1 MYRGHVLGLF
11 NKTKKMNSSDSL
23 ESFDTLI
30 GSATK
35 IDGRMVVNKSI
46 RLDGTIDGSIESPA
60 GTQVTV
66 AIGKTGLVHG
76 DVRAHRVLVNGQV
89 DGNIYARE
97 KCELHETSKVKGDI
111 HYGLLGIEHGAEILG
126 LMVKKIEATGA
137 VESVT
142 EAKNLIQKINKSS

>member
-1 MYRGHVLGLF
+1 
-11 NKTKKMNSSDSL
+11 MNASDSL

-30 GSATK
+30 GAATK
-35 IDGRMVVNKSI
+35 IQGRMVVNKSI
-46 RLDGTIDGSIESPA
+46 RLDGTIEGSIESSTD
-60 GTQVTV
+60 TQVTV
-66 AIGKTGLVHG
+66 AIGHSGLVHG

-126 LMVKKIEATGA
+126 LMVKKIEATGE

-142 EAKNLIQKINKSS
+142 EARNLIDKINKPE

>member
-1 MYRGHVLGLF
+1 
-11 NKTKKMNSSDSL
+11 MNSSDSI

-30 GSATK
+30 GAATR
-35 IDGRMVVNKSI
+35 IEGRMVVNKSI
-46 RLDGTIDGSIESPA
+46 RLDGTIEGSIESSTD
-60 GTQVTV
+60 TQVTV
-66 AIGKTGLVHG
+66 AIGHSGLVHG

-126 LMVKKIEATGA
+126 LMVKKIDATGQ

-142 EAKNLIQKINKSS
+142 EARNLIDKINKPA

>member
-1 MYRGHVLGLF
+1 MGLF
-11 NKTKKMNSSDSL
+11 NKTKKMNTSDTQ

-30 GSATK
+30 GSATR
-35 IDGRMVVNKSI
+35 IEGRMVVNKSI
-46 RLDGTIDGSIESPA
+46 RLDGTIEGSIESSTD
-60 GTQVTV
+60 TQVTV
-66 AIGKTGLVHG
+66 AIGHTGLIHG

-126 LMVKKIEATGA
+126 LMVKKIEATGE

-142 EAKNLIQKINKSS
+142 EARNLIDKINRPD

>member
-1 MYRGHVLGLF
+1 LGLF
-11 NKTKKMNSSDSL
+11 NKTKKMNSTDSL

-30 GSATK
+30 GAATR
-35 IDGRMVVNKSI
+35 IEGRMVVNKSI
-46 RLDGTIDGSIESPA
+46 RLDGTIEGSIESSTD
-60 GTQVTV
+60 TQVTV
-66 AIGKTGLVHG
+66 AIGHTGMVHG

-97 KCELHETSKVKGDI
+97 KCELHETSRVKGDI

-126 LMVKKIEATGA
+126 LMVKKIEATGE

-142 EAKNLIQKINKSS
+142 EARNLIDKINRPE

>member
-1 MYRGHVLGLF
+1 
-11 NKTKKMNSSDSL
+11 MNSSDSI

-30 GSATK
+30 GAATR
-35 IDGRMVVNKSI
+35 IEGRMVVNKSI
-46 RLDGTIDGSIESPA
+46 RLDGTIEGSIESSTD
-60 GTQVTV
+60 TQVTV
-66 AIGKTGLVHG
+66 AIGHSGLVHG

-126 LMVKKIEATGA
+126 LMVKKIEATGE

-142 EAKNLIQKINKSS
+142 EARNLIDKINRPE

>member
-1 MYRGHVLGLF
+1 LGLF
-11 NKTKKMNSSDSL
+11 NKTKKMNSSNSQ

-30 GSATK
+30 GSATR
-35 IDGRMVVNKSI
+35 IEGRMVVNKSI
-46 RLDGTIDGSIESPA
+46 RLDGTIEGSIESSNEN
-60 GTQVTV
+60 QVTV
-66 AIGKTGLVHG
+66 AIGHTGLVHG

-142 EAKNLIQKINKSS
+142 EARNLIDKISRPD

>member
-1 MYRGHVLGLF
+1 
-11 NKTKKMNSSDSL
+11 MNSSDSS

-30 GSATK
+30 GTGTR
-35 IDGRMVVNKSI
+35 IEGRMVVNKSI
-46 RLDGTIDGSIESPA
+46 RLDGTIEGSIESNA
-60 GTQVTV
+60 DTHVTV
-66 AIGKTGLVHG
+66 AIGHTGLVHG

-97 KCELHETSKVKGDI
+97 KCELLETSKVKGDI

-126 LMVKKIEATGA
+126 LMVKKVEATGE

-142 EAKNLIQKINKSS
+142 EAKNLIDNLKKTDL

>member
-1 MYRGHVLGLF
+1 
-11 NKTKKMNSSDSL
+11 MNSSDSQ

-30 GSATK
+30 GSATR
-35 IDGRMVVNKSI
+35 IEGRMVVNKSI
-46 RLDGTIDGSIESPA
+46 RLDGTIEGSIESPNDN
-60 GTQVTV
+60 QVTV
-66 AIGKTGLVHG
+66 AIGHTGLVHG

-142 EAKNLIQKINKSS
+142 DARNLIDKISRPD

>member
-1 MYRGHVLGLF
+1 
-11 NKTKKMNSSDSL
+11 MNSSDSI

-30 GSATK
+30 GAATR
-35 IDGRMVVNKSI
+35 IEGRMVVNKSI
-46 RLDGTIDGSIESPA
+46 RLDGTIEGSIESSTD
-60 GTQVTV
+60 TQVTV
-66 AIGKTGLVHG
+66 AIGHSGLVHG
-76 DVRAHRVLVNGQV
+76 DVRGHRVLVNGQV

-126 LMVKKIEATGA
+126 LMVKKIDATGQ

-142 EAKNLIQKINKSS
+142 EARNLIDKINKPA

>member
-1 MYRGHVLGLF
+1 MGLF

-30 GSATK
+30 GAATK

-60 GTQVTV
+60 GSQVTV

-126 LMVKKIEATGA
+126 LMVKKIEAAGA

>member
-1 MYRGHVLGLF
+1 MGLF
-11 NKTKKMNSSDSL
+11 NKTKKMNSSDSI

-30 GSATK
+30 GAATR
-35 IDGRMVVNKSI
+35 IEGRMVVNKSI
-46 RLDGTIDGSIESPA
+46 RLDGTIEGSIESNA
-60 GTQVTV
+60 DTQVTV
-66 AIGKTGLVHG
+66 AIGHTGLVHG

-126 LMVKKIEATGA
+126 LMVKKIEATGE

-142 EAKNLIQKINKSS
+142 EARNLIDKINRPE

>member
-1 MYRGHVLGLF
+1 
-11 NKTKKMNSSDSL
+11 MNSSDSL

-30 GSATK
+30 GAATK
-35 IDGRMVVNKSI
+35 IQGRMVVNKSI
-46 RLDGTIDGSIESPA
+46 RLDGTIEGSIESSNE
-60 GTQVTV
+60 TQVTV
-66 AIGKTGLVHG
+66 AIGHTGLVHG

-126 LMVKKIEATGA
+126 LMVKKIEATGE

-142 EAKNLIQKINKSS
+142 EARNLIDKINRPE

>member
-1 MYRGHVLGLF
+1 LGLF
-11 NKTKKMNSSDSL
+11 NKTKKMNSSDSQ
-23 ESFDTLI
+23 ESFETLI
-30 GSATK
+30 GSATR
-35 IDGRMVVNKSI
+35 IEGRMVVNKSI
-46 RLDGTIDGSIESPA
+46 RLDGTIEGSIESPNDN
-60 GTQVTV
+60 QVTV
-66 AIGKTGLVHG
+66 AIGHTGLVHG

-142 EAKNLIQKINKSS
+142 EARNLIDKISRPD

>member
-1 MYRGHVLGLF
+1 MH
-11 NKTKKMNSSDSL
+11 SSDSQ

-30 GSATK
+30 GSATR
-35 IDGRMVVNKSI
+35 IEGRMVVNKSI
-46 RLDGTIDGSIESPA
+46 RLDGTIEGSIESSNEN
-60 GTQVTV
+60 QVTV
-66 AIGKTGLVHG
+66 AIGHTGLVHG

-142 EAKNLIQKINKSS
+142 EARNLIDKISRPD

>member
-1 MYRGHVLGLF
+1 
-11 NKTKKMNSSDSL
+11 MNSSDSI

-30 GSATK
+30 GAATK
-35 IDGRMVVNKSI
+35 IQGRMVVNKSI
-46 RLDGTIDGSIESPA
+46 RLDGIIEGSIESS
-60 GTQVTV
+60 TDNQVTV
-66 AIGKTGLVHG
+66 AIGHTGLVNG
-76 DVRAHRVLVNGQV
+76 DIRAHRVLVNGQV

-126 LMVKKIEATGA
+126 LMVKKIDATGK

-142 EAKNLIQKINKSS
+142 EARNLIDKINRPE

>member
-1 MYRGHVLGLF
+1 LGLF
-11 NKTKKMNSSDSL
+11 NKTKKMNSSDSQ

-30 GSATK
+30 GSATR
-35 IDGRMVVNKSI
+35 IEGRMVVNKSI
-46 RLDGTIDGSIESPA
+46 RLDGTIEGSIESSNEN
-60 GTQVTV
+60 QVTV
-66 AIGKTGLVHG
+66 AIGHTGLVHG

-97 KCELHETSKVKGDI
+97 KCELLETSKVKGDI

-142 EAKNLIQKINKSS
+142 EARNLIDKISRPD

>member
-1 MYRGHVLGLF
+1 
-11 NKTKKMNSSDSL
+11 
-23 ESFDTLI
+23 
-30 GSATK
+30 
-35 IDGRMVVNKSI
+35 MVVNKSI
-46 RLDGTIDGSIESPA
+46 RLDGTIDGSIESSLD
-60 GTQVTV
+60 TQVTV
-66 AIGKTGLVHG
+66 AIGHTGLVHG

-126 LMVKKIEATGA
+126 LMVKKIEATGE

-142 EAKNLIQKINKSS
+142 EAQALITKMQSKE

>member
-1 MYRGHVLGLF
+1 
-11 NKTKKMNSSDSL
+11 MNSSDSI

-30 GSATK
+30 GAATR
-35 IDGRMVVNKSI
+35 IEGRMVVNKSI
-46 RLDGTIDGSIESPA
+46 RLDGTIEGSIESSTD
-60 GTQVTV
+60 TQVTV
-66 AIGKTGLVHG
+66 AIGHSGLVHG

-126 LMVKKIEATGA
+126 LMVKKIDATGK

-142 EAKNLIQKINKSS
+142 EARNLIDKINKPA

>member
-1 MYRGHVLGLF
+1 LGLF
-11 NKTKKMNSSDSL
+11 TKNKKMNSSDSI

-30 GSATK
+30 GAATR
-35 IDGRMVVNKSI
+35 IEGRMVVNKSI
-46 RLDGTIDGSIESPA
+46 RLDGTIEGSIESSLE
-60 GTQVTV
+60 TQVTV
-66 AIGKTGLVHG
+66 AIGHTGLVHG

-126 LMVKKIEATGA
+126 LMVKKIDATGQ

-142 EAKNLIQKINKSS
+142 EARNLIDKINKSA

>member
-1 MYRGHVLGLF
+1 LGLF

-30 GSATK
+30 GTATR
-35 IDGRMVVNKSI
+35 IEGRMVVNKSI

-126 LMVKKIEATGA
+126 LMVKKIEATGE

-142 EAKNLIQKINKSS
+142 EAKNLIDKINRPS

>member
-1 MYRGHVLGLF
+1 LGLF
-11 NKTKKMNSSDSL
+11 NKTKKMNATDSL

-30 GSATK
+30 GTGTK
-35 IDGRMVVNKSI
+35 IEGRLVVNKSI
-46 RLDGTIDGSIESPA
+46 RLDGTIEGSIESSYENH
-60 GTQVTV
+60 VTV
-66 AIGKTGLVHG
+66 AIGHTGLVNG

-97 KCELHETSKVKGDI
+97 KCELLETSRVKGDI

-126 LMVKKIEATGA
+126 LMVKKIEATGE

-142 EAKNLIQKINKSS
+142 EAQTLISKLQNKE

>member
-1 MYRGHVLGLF
+1 
-11 NKTKKMNSSDSL
+11 MNSSDSV

-30 GSATK
+30 GAATR
-35 IDGRMVVNKSI
+35 IEGRMVVNKSI
-46 RLDGTIDGSIESPA
+46 RLDGVIEGSIESS
-60 GTQVTV
+60 TDTLVTV
-66 AIGKTGLVHG
+66 AIGHTGLVHG

-126 LMVKKIEATGA
+126 LMVKKIDATGK
-137 VESVT
+137 VESVI
-142 EAKNLIQKINKSS
+142 EARNLIDKINKPA

>member
-1 MYRGHVLGLF
+1 
-11 NKTKKMNSSDSL
+11 MNSSDSI

-30 GSATK
+30 GAATR
-35 IDGRMVVNKSI
+35 IEGRMVVNKSI
-46 RLDGTIDGSIESPA
+46 RLDGTIEGSIESS
-60 GTQVTV
+60 TDNQVTV
-66 AIGKTGLVHG
+66 AIGHSGLVHG

-126 LMVKKIEATGA
+126 LMVKKIEATGE

-142 EAKNLIQKINKSS
+142 EARNLIDKINRPE

>member
-1 MYRGHVLGLF
+1 VGLF
-11 NKTKKMNSSDSL
+11 NKTKKMNSSDSI

-30 GSATK
+30 GAATR
-35 IDGRMVVNKSI
+35 IEGRMVVNKSI
-46 RLDGTIDGSIESPA
+46 RLDGTIEGSIESS
-60 GTQVTV
+60 TDNQVTV
-66 AIGKTGLVHG
+66 AIGHSGLVHG

-126 LMVKKIEATGA
+126 LMVKKIEATGE

-142 EAKNLIQKINKSS
+142 EARNLIDKINRPE

>member
-1 MYRGHVLGLF
+1 
-11 NKTKKMNSSDSL
+11 MNSNDTL

-30 GSATK
+30 GTGTK
-35 IDGRMVVNKSI
+35 IEGRLVVNKSI
-46 RLDGTIDGSIESPA
+46 RLDGTIEGSIESSA
-60 GTQVTV
+60 DNQVTV
-66 AIGKTGLVHG
+66 AIGHSGLVHG

-126 LMVKKIEATGA
+126 LMVKKIEATGE

-142 EAKNLIQKINKSS
+142 EAKNLIDKLKKSDI

>member
-1 MYRGHVLGLF
+1 
-11 NKTKKMNSSDSL
+11 MNSKDSL

-30 GSATK
+30 GAATR
-35 IDGRMVVNKSI
+35 IEGRMVVNKSI
-46 RLDGTIDGSIESPA
+46 RLDGTIEGSIESN
-60 GTQVTV
+60 TDTHVTV
-66 AIGKTGLVHG
+66 AIGNTGLVHG

-126 LMVKKIEATGA
+126 LMVKKIEATGE

-142 EAKNLIQKINKSS
+142 EARNLIDKINRPE

>member
-1 MYRGHVLGLF
+1 
-11 NKTKKMNSSDSL
+11 MNSSDSI

-30 GSATK
+30 GAATK
-35 IDGRMVVNKSI
+35 IQGRMVVNKSI
-46 RLDGTIDGSIESPA
+46 RLDGIIEGSIESS
-60 GTQVTV
+60 TDNQVTV
-66 AIGKTGLVHG
+66 AIGHTGLVNG
-76 DVRAHRVLVNGQV
+76 DIRAHRVLVNGQV

-126 LMVKKIEATGA
+126 LMVKKIDATGQ

-142 EAKNLIQKINKSS
+142 EARNLIDKINRPE

>member
-1 MYRGHVLGLF
+1 MGLF
-11 NKTKKMNSSDSL
+11 NKTKKMNSSDSI

-30 GSATK
+30 GSATR
-35 IDGRMVVNKSI
+35 IEGRMVVNKSI
-46 RLDGTIDGSIESPA
+46 RLDGTIEGSIESS
-60 GTQVTV
+60 TDNQVTV
-66 AIGKTGLVHG
+66 AIGHTGLVHG

-126 LMVKKIEATGA
+126 LMVKKIEATGE

-142 EAKNLIQKINKSS
+142 EARNLIDKINKPS

>member
-1 MYRGHVLGLF
+1 
-11 NKTKKMNSSDSL
+11 MNSSDSL

-30 GSATK
+30 GAATK
-35 IDGRMVVNKSI
+35 IQGRMVVNKSI
-46 RLDGTIDGSIESPA
+46 RLDGIIEGSIESS
-60 GTQVTV
+60 TDNQVTV
-66 AIGKTGLVHG
+66 AIGHTGLVHG

-126 LMVKKIEATGA
+126 LMVKKIEATGE

-142 EAKNLIQKINKSS
+142 EARNLIDKINKPS

>member
-1 MYRGHVLGLF
+1 MGLF
-11 NKTKKMNSSDSL
+11 NKTKKMNSSDSI

-30 GSATK
+30 GAATR
-35 IDGRMVVNKSI
+35 IEGRMVVNKSI
-46 RLDGTIDGSIESPA
+46 RLDGTIEGSIESSTD
-60 GTQVTV
+60 TQVTV
-66 AIGKTGLVHG
+66 AIGHSGLVHG

-97 KCELHETSKVKGDI
+97 KCELHETSRVKGDI

-126 LMVKKIEATGA
+126 LMVKKIEATGE

-142 EAKNLIQKINKSS
+142 EARNLIDKINKPS

>member
-1 MYRGHVLGLF
+1 
-11 NKTKKMNSSDSL
+11 MNSKDSI

-30 GSATK
+30 GAATR
-35 IDGRMVVNKSI
+35 IEGRMVVNKSI
-46 RLDGTIDGSIESPA
+46 RLDGTIEGSIESSTD
-60 GTQVTV
+60 TQVTV
-66 AIGKTGLVHG
+66 AIGHSGLVHG

-126 LMVKKIEATGA
+126 LMVKKIEATGE

-142 EAKNLIQKINKSS
+142 EAKNMIDKINKNY

>member
-1 MYRGHVLGLF
+1 
-11 NKTKKMNSSDSL
+11 MNSTDSL

-30 GSATK
+30 GAATR
-35 IDGRMVVNKSI
+35 IEGRMVVNKSI
-46 RLDGTIDGSIESPA
+46 RLDGTIEGSIESN
-60 GTQVTV
+60 TDNHVTV
-66 AIGKTGLVHG
+66 AIGHTGLVHG

-126 LMVKKIEATGA
+126 LMVKKIENTG
-137 VESVT
+137 EIEEVT
-142 EAKNLIQKINKSS
+142 EAKDLLNQIKYPFKK

>member
-1 MYRGHVLGLF
+1 MGLF
-11 NKTKKMNSSDSL
+11 NKTKKMNSSDSS

-30 GSATK
+30 GTGTR
-35 IDGRMVVNKSI
+35 IEGRMVVNKSI
-46 RLDGTIDGSIESPA
+46 RLDGTIEGSIESSSE
-60 GTQVTV
+60 TQVTV
-66 AIGKTGLVHG
+66 AIGHTGLVHG

-126 LMVKKIEATGA
+126 LMVKKIEATGE

-142 EAKNLIQKINKSS
+142 EARNMIDKINRPS

>member
-1 MYRGHVLGLF
+1 LGLF
-11 NKTKKMNSSDSL
+11 TKNKKMNSSDSI

-30 GSATK
+30 GAATR
-35 IDGRMVVNKSI
+35 IEGRMVVNKSI
-46 RLDGTIDGSIESPA
+46 RLDGTIEGSIESSTD
-60 GTQVTV
+60 TQVTV
-66 AIGKTGLVHG
+66 AIGHSGLVHG

-126 LMVKKIEATGA
+126 LMVKKIDATGQ

-142 EAKNLIQKINKSS
+142 EARNLIDKINKPA

>member
-1 MYRGHVLGLF
+1 
-11 NKTKKMNSSDSL
+11 MNSSDSV

-30 GSATK
+30 GAATR
-35 IDGRMVVNKSI
+35 IEGRMVVNKSI
-46 RLDGTIDGSIESPA
+46 RLDGTIEGSIESN
-60 GTQVTV
+60 TDNHVTV
-66 AIGKTGLVHG
+66 AIGHTGLVHG

-97 KCELHETSKVKGDI
+97 KCELHETSRVKGDI

-126 LMVKKIEATGA
+126 LMVKKIEATGE

-142 EAKNLIQKINKSS
+142 EARNLIDKINRPE

>member
-1 MYRGHVLGLF
+1 
-11 NKTKKMNSSDSL
+11 MNSSDSV

-30 GSATK
+30 GAATR
-35 IDGRMVVNKSI
+35 IEGRMVVNKSI
-46 RLDGTIDGSIESPA
+46 RLDGVIEGSIESS
-60 GTQVTV
+60 TDNLVTV
-66 AIGKTGLVHG
+66 AIGHTGMVHG

-126 LMVKKIEATGA
+126 LMVKKIDATGK
-137 VESVT
+137 VESVI
-142 EAKNLIQKINKSS
+142 EAKNLIDKINKPA